1 MIYKWRLTYGN
12 HLIFVTLYILT
23 IEVLNT
29 SFVIA
34 LFRYVFSVEIVRNI
48 ADFFMKALGFKTDG
62 TINYIFSALILVLI
76 ICGLAGGSYTAYPPY
91 RIEIKRGRFMIGIK
105 KEI

>member
-1 MIYKWRLTYGN
+1 MCIDIIIYIYLA
-12 HLIFVTLYILT
+12 LYILT

-34 LFRYVFSVEIVRNI
+34 LFRYVFSVEVVRNI
-48 ADFFMKALGFKTDG
+48 ADFFMKALGFMTDG

-76 ICGLAGGSYTAYPPY
+76 I
-91 RIEIKRGRFMIGIK
+91 
-105 KEI
+105 